1 MIYIADL
8 NDGFFNSSLYL
19 NEYYGV
25 TQNRDTK
32 DYFLIMKYYKSN
44 LRNYMIKD
52 FYNIEWNKKLKILKR
67 IAEGLDH
74 IHNQKIIH
82 RNLHSKNILCENEDD
97 VVISDLGMSKSAMD
111 STDDNENYG
120 IISYMAPE
128 ILQGKKYTI
137 ASDIYSF
144 SMIMWELMMGKIP
157 FWDQNLYA
165 DTDGELVFKIC
176 HGLRPLIVTNAPKG
190 YIELMQDC
198 WSSDPN
204 ERPIAT
210 TITHQLRD
218 MLNHEVNYPTEIV
231 KSPEIAPIN
240 ISKPVYKSRPLSN
253 ITKAAISIRSLNSLG
268 N

>member
-52 FYNIEWNKKLKILKR
+52 FYNIEWHKKLKILNR
-67 IAEGLDH
+67 IAEGIDH

-137 ASDIYSF
+137 SSDIYSF
-144 SMIMWELMMGKIP
+144 SMIMWELMTGRKP
-157 FWDQNLYA
+157 FWDRN
-165 DTDGELVFKIC
+165 DNTDLDLIIKIC
-176 HGLRPLIVTNAPKG
+176 DGLRPPIVTNAPEN
-190 YIELMQDC
+190 YIKLMQEC
-198 WSSDPN
+198 WNSDPN
-204 ERPIAT
+204 KRPTAFNT
-210 TITHQLRD
+210 YKKL
-218 MLNHEVNYPTEIV
+218 VNIMRVEEKNPTKI
-231 KSPEIAPIN
+231 I
-240 ISKPVYKSRPLSN
+240 
-253 ITKAAISIRSLNSLG
+253 
-268 N
+268 